1 MPNLAIGTRSGLSS
15 RDLLSVKS
23 NDSSEQSRPLAI
35 YIHFPYCLSK
45 CPYCDFN
52 SHVRADLDFIAV
64 GRDREKPIAA
74 ARLTEKIW
82 QESVILSLN
91 RQMKRLG
98 YSIDSFQNFTIG
110 SIFFGGGTPSL
121 IDPGCV
127 AEILAQIK
135 AQFRLSHSCEITLEA
150 NPNSAESRR
159 FQQFRLAGINRLSL
173 GVQSLND
180 TALRFLG
187 RGHNVAEA
195 KRAIAAAADNFERFS
210 FDLIYARPEQSITD
224 WRRELTEA
232 LQFGS
237 SHMSL
242 YQLTIEENTKFFQAH
257 ARGDFTIPAD
267 DAAGEFYEITQDI
280 MEQAGLPAY
289 EISNHARPGHESQH
303 NLCYWRYGDYLGLG
317 PGAHGRMTDQ
327 NGQKYALTQAKLP
340 ETWQKMIAAGGDG
353 LSDVADLSA
362 QDRFAE
368 AVMMGLRLIEGIAL
382 PHLSKQGALSAEQI
396 DHWLKS
402 KPCQD
407 LIEGNFIEIA
417 GDRLTATASGE
428 KKQGLGRQRL
438 NAVLRELLAVEIF

>member
-1 MPNLAIGTRSGLSS
+1 MPNLAIGTGSGLSS
-15 RDLLSVKS
+15 RDISSIQS
-23 NDSSEQSRPLAI
+23 NVPAHPSRPVAI

-52 SHVRADLDFIAV
+52 SHVRTDLDFIAV
-64 GRDREKPIAA
+64 GTGREKPLAA

-98 YSIDSFQNFTIG
+98 YDIDSYKNFTIG

-121 IDPGCV
+121 IDPNCV
-127 AEILAQIK
+127 AAILARVK
-135 AQFRLSHSCEITLEA
+135 SQFPLSETCEITLEA
-150 NPNSAESRR
+150 NPNSAESQR
-159 FQQFRLAGINRLSL
+159 FQQFRQAGINRLSL
-173 GVQSLND
+173 GVQSLNEA
-180 TALRFLG
+180 ALRFLG

-232 LQFGS
+232 LQFGA
-237 SHMSL
+237 SHLSL

-257 ARGDFTIPAD
+257 ARGDFKIPED
-267 DAAGEFYEITQDI
+267 NTAGKFYEITQHI

-327 NGQKYALTQAKLP
+327 IGQKYALTQAKLP

-353 LSDVADLSA
+353 LSDVTELST

-368 AVMMGLRLIEGIAL
+368 SLMMGLRLTEGIAL
-382 PHLSKQGALSAEQI
+382 TLLSKEGGLSTEQI
-396 DHWLKS
+396 ENWLES
-402 KPCQD
+402 KKCQN
-407 LIEGNFIEIA
+407 LIDGNFIEIT
-417 GDRLTATASGE
+417 GDRLTATAS
-428 KKQGLGRQRL
+428 GRQRL
-438 NAVLRELLAVEIF
+438 NAVLRELLAVEIC